1 MATRR
6 KRTTRKKSNGGHPFL
21 LLLFFICLITGSAY
35 VTDRMTNAPD
45 AQVNVAAVRHIFND
59 KEMQGLVPKE
69 DQGTPES
76 LKEKIKAAFGKIVTI
91 EMKSGD
97 KTVVASAD
105 AEEPKEETQAEE
117 KSTINILKETKEEA
131 KEETKEETAAEETKE
146 EKKDTF
152 DLSRLFSS
160 KDTKEEKV
168 ETTEAPIK
176 EETKAETPSVSDV
189 VKSETPKTVESAPA
203 KSNVSSATK
212 VEAPKATAQ
221 AKAKSETPAAKAQ
234 AKAEVPK
241 AKTLA
246 PAKTNTAVTGRL
258 VVVIDDAGR
267 DLASQKVYENM
278 GIPLTL
284 AVMPNQVHTREAA
297 MSWHAKGLPV
307 ILHQPMESVSGIG
320 MENKVILTSM
330 SDAEIRSMLKNS
342 LSQVPEAIGINNH
355 QGSKATTD
363 KRTMEA
369 VMSELSHRGLFFFDS
384 RTNSTTAADSAAKTY
399 GVRYARN
406 DLFVDN
412 SADVND
418 ICRMIREGAERAK
431 KHGTYIII
439 GHCRPNTAEAFRQMV
454 PKLQAEGIEFRYLS
468 SVEG

>member
-21 LLLFFICLITGSAY
+21 LLLFFLCLITGSAY

-97 KTVVASAD
+97 KTVVAAAD
-105 AEEPKEETQAEE
+105 TEEPKEETKDEE
-117 KSTINILKETKEEA
+117 KSTITIL
-131 KEETKEETAAEETKE
+131 KEETKAETESEAPKE

-152 DLSRLFSS
+152 DLSSIFSS

-168 ETTEAPIK
+168 ETSEAPAK
-176 EETKAETPSVSDV
+176 GETKVETPSVSDV
-189 VKSETPKTVESAPA
+189 VKSETPKAVQSAPV
-203 KSNVSSATK
+203 KSTVSSAAK
-212 VEAPKATAQ
+212 VETPKAATP
-221 AKAKSETPAAKAQ
+221 AKAKAETPAVKPV

-320 MENKVILTSM
+320 MESKVILTSM
-330 SDAEIRSMLKNS
+330 SDAEIRGMLKNS

-369 VMSELSHRGLFFFDS
+369 VMNELSHRGLFFFDS
-384 RTNSTTAADSAAKTY
+384 RTNSTTAADAAAKTY

>member
-91 EMKSGD
+91 EMKSDD

-105 AEEPKEETQAEE
+105 TEEPKKDEDVSTVTIAKEE
-117 KSTINILKETKEEA
+117 KSEAVKEEA
-131 KEETKEETAAEETKE
+131 KSEAPKE
-146 EKKDTF
+146 EKEGLF
-152 DLSRLFSS
+152 ASLFSS
-160 KDTKEEKV
+160 KTEKEEKV
-168 ETTEAPIK
+168 IATEALAK
-176 EETKAETPSVSDV
+176 EEKAETAPI
-189 VKSETPKTVESAPA
+189 SETGKTEAVKTESAPA
-203 KSNVSSATK
+203 VKNPISSPAK
-212 VEAPKATAQ
+212 VETPKAVTA
-221 AKAKSETPAAKAQ
+221 KPA

-307 ILHQPMESVSGIG
+307 ILHQPMESVSGVG

-330 SDAEIRSMLKNS
+330 SDAEIRGMLKNS

-369 VMSELSHRGLFFFDS
+369 VMNELSHRGLFFFDS
-384 RTNSTTAADSAAKTY
+384 RTNSTTAADAAAKIY

-454 PKLQAEGIEFRYLS
+454 PKLLAEGIEFRYLS

>member
-21 LLLFFICLITGSAY
+21 LLLFFLCLITGSAY

-97 KTVVASAD
+97 KTVVAAAD
-105 AEEPKEETQAEE
+105 TEEPKEETKDEE
-117 KSTINILKETKEEA
+117 KSTITISKEEA
-131 KEETKEETAAEETKE
+131 KAETESEVPKE
-146 EKKDTF
+146 EKTDTF
-152 DLSRLFSS
+152 DLSSIFSS

-168 ETTEAPIK
+168 ETSEAPAK
-176 EETKAETPSVSDV
+176 GETKVETPSVSDV
-189 VKSETPKTVESAPA
+189 VKSETPKAVQSAPV
-203 KSNVSSATK
+203 KSTVSSAAK
-212 VEAPKATAQ
+212 VETPKATAQ
-221 AKAKSETPAAKAQ
+221 AKAKAETPAAKPV

-320 MENKVILTSM
+320 MESKVILTSM
-330 SDAEIRSMLKNS
+330 SDAEIRGMLKNS

-369 VMSELSHRGLFFFDS
+369 VMNELSHRGLFFFDS
-384 RTNSTTAADSAAKTY
+384 RTNSTTAADAAAKTY

>member
-97 KTVVASAD
+97 KTVVAAAD
-105 AEEPKEETQAEE
+105 TEEPKEETKDEE
-117 KSTINILKETKEEA
+117 KSTITIL
-131 KEETKEETAAEETKE
+131 KEETKAETESEAPKE
-146 EKKDTF
+146 EKTDTF
-152 DLSRLFSS
+152 DLSSIFSS

-168 ETTEAPIK
+168 ETSEAPAK
-176 EETKAETPSVSDV
+176 GETKVETPSVSDV
-189 VKSETPKTVESAPA
+189 VKSETPKAVQSAPV
-203 KSNVSSATK
+203 KSTVSSAAK
-212 VEAPKATAQ
+212 VETPKAATP
-221 AKAKSETPAAKAQ
+221 AKAKAETPAAKTV

-320 MENKVILTSM
+320 MESKVILTSM
-330 SDAEIRSMLKNS
+330 SDAEIRGMLKNS

-369 VMSELSHRGLFFFDS
+369 VMNELSHRGLFFFDS
-384 RTNSTTAADSAAKTY
+384 RTNSTTAADAAAKTY

>member
-21 LLLFFICLITGSAY
+21 LLLFFLCLITGSAY

-97 KTVVASAD
+97 KTVVAAAD
-105 AEEPKEETQAEE
+105 TEEPQEETKDEE
-117 KSTINILKETKEEA
+117 KSTITIL
-131 KEETKEETAAEETKE
+131 KEETKAETESEAPKE

-152 DLSRLFSS
+152 DLSSIFSS

-168 ETTEAPIK
+168 ETTK
-176 EETKAETPSVSDV
+176 EETKAEAPSVSTV
-189 VKSETPKTVESAPA
+189 VKSETPKTVESAPV
-203 KSNVSSATK
+203 KSTVSPAAK
-212 VEAPKATAQ
+212 VETPKTTAS
-221 AKAKSETPAAKAQ
+221 AKAKAETPAVKPA

-320 MENKVILTSM
+320 MESKVILTSM
-330 SDAEIRSMLKNS
+330 SDAEIRGMLKNS

-369 VMSELSHRGLFFFDS
+369 VMNELSHRGLFFFDS
-384 RTNSTTAADSAAKTY
+384 RTNSTTAADAAAKTY

>member
-21 LLLFFICLITGSAY
+21 LLLFFLCLITGSAY

-91 EMKSGD
+91 EMKSDD
-97 KTVVASAD
+97 KTVVAAAD
-105 AEEPKEETQAEE
+105 TEEPKKDEDVSTVTIVKEE
-117 KSTINILKETKEEA
+117 KSEAVKEEA
-131 KEETKEETAAEETKE
+131 KSEAPKE
-146 EKKDTF
+146 EKEGLF
-152 DLSRLFSS
+152 ASLFSS
-160 KDTKEEKV
+160 KTEKEEKAIA
-168 ETTEAPIK
+168 TEAPAK
-176 EETKAETPSVSDV
+176 EEKAETALI
-189 VKSETPKTVESAPA
+189 SETGKTEGVKTESAPA
-203 KSNVSSATK
+203 VKNPISSPAK
-212 VEAPKATAQ
+212 VETPKAVTA
-221 AKAKSETPAAKAQ
+221 KPAAKA
-234 AKAEVPK
+234 EVTK
-241 AKTLA
+241 AKPLS
-246 PAKTNTAVTGRL
+246 PAKTNTATTGRL

-297 MSWHAKGLPV
+297 ISWHAKGLPV
-307 ILHQPMESVSGIG
+307 ILHQPMESVSGVG
-320 MENKVILTSM
+320 MESKVILTSM
-330 SDAEIRSMLKNS
+330 SDAEIRGMLKNS
-342 LSQVPEAIGINNH
+342 LAQVPEAIGINNH

-369 VMSELSHRGLFFFDS
+369 VMNELSHRGLFFFDS
-384 RTNSTTAADSAAKTY
+384 RTNSTTAADAAAKTY

-454 PKLQAEGIEFRYLS
+454 PKLLAEGIEFVYLRD
-468 SVEG
+468 VEN

>member
-6 KRTTRKKSNGGHPFL
+6 KRTVRKSKSSGHPFL
-21 LLLFFICLITGSAY
+21 LLLFFLCLITGSAY

-45 AQVNVAAVRHIFND
+45 AQVDVAAVRHVFND

-76 LKEKIKAAFGKIVTI
+76 WKEKIKAAFGQIVTI
-91 EMKSGD
+91 EMKSD
-97 KTVVASAD
+97 EKTVVAEADTETEKTESAAEAVATETK
-105 AEEPKEETQAEE
+105 AEEVKETKSEAPKEE
-117 KSTINILKETKEEA
+117 
-131 KEETKEETAAEETKE
+131 KE
-146 EKKDTF
+146 EKGF
-152 DLSRLFSS
+152 LASIFSS
-160 KDTKEEKV
+160 KTEKEEKV
-168 ETTEAPIK
+168 SETPAK
-176 EETKAETPSVSDV
+176 ETKAEAAPV
-189 VKSETPKTVESAPA
+189 SETPKTEAKKESAPVV
-203 KSNVSSATK
+203 KEKVSTPATT
-212 VEAPKATAQ
+212 ANAAT
-221 AKAKSETPAAKAQ
+221 AKAKTETAAKPAANT
-234 AKAEVPK
+234 AKA
-241 AKTLA
+241 AA
-246 PAKTNTAVTGRL
+246 PVKKPATVTGRL

-297 MSWHAKGLPV
+297 ISWHAKGLPV
-307 ILHQPMESVSGIG
+307 ILHQPMESVSGMG
-320 MENKVILTSM
+320 MEKKVILTSM

-369 VMSELSHRGLFFFDS
+369 VMNELSHRGLFFFDS
-384 RTNSTTAADSAAKTY
+384 RTNSTTAADAAAKTY

-412 SADVND
+412 SAEVSD

-454 PKLQAEGIEFRYLS
+454 PKLLGEGIQFVYLKD
-468 SVEG
+468 VEK

>member
-21 LLLFFICLITGSAY
+21 LLLFFLCLITGSAY

-97 KTVVASAD
+97 KTVVAAAD
-105 AEEPKEETQAEE
+105 TEEPKEETKDEE
-117 KSTINILKETKEEA
+117 KSTITIL
-131 KEETKEETAAEETKE
+131 KEETKAETESEAPKE

-152 DLSRLFSS
+152 DLSSIFSS

-168 ETTEAPIK
+168 ETTK
-176 EETKAETPSVSDV
+176 EETKAEAPSVSTV
-189 VKSETPKTVESAPA
+189 VKSETPKAVESAPV
-203 KSNVSSATK
+203 KSSISSTAK
-212 VEAPKATAQ
+212 VETPKATAQ
-221 AKAKSETPAAKAQ
+221 AKAKAETPAAKPV

-320 MENKVILTSM
+320 MESKVILTSM
-330 SDAEIRSMLKNS
+330 SDAEIRGMLKNS

-369 VMSELSHRGLFFFDS
+369 VMNELSHRGLFFFDS
-384 RTNSTTAADSAAKTY
+384 RTNSTTAADAAAKTY

>member
-97 KTVVASAD
+97 KTVVAAAD
-105 AEEPKEETQAEE
+105 AEEPQEETKDEE
-117 KSTINILKETKEEA
+117 KSTITIL
-131 KEETKEETAAEETKE
+131 KEETKAETESEAPKE

-152 DLSRLFSS
+152 DLSSIFSS

-168 ETTEAPIK
+168 ETTK
-176 EETKAETPSVSDV
+176 EETKAKAPSVSTV
-189 VKSETPKTVESAPA
+189 VKSETPKTVESAPV
-203 KSNVSSATK
+203 KSTVSPAAK
-212 VEAPKATAQ
+212 VETPKTTAS
-221 AKAKSETPAAKAQ
+221 AKAKAETPAVKPV

-320 MENKVILTSM
+320 MESKVILTSM
-330 SDAEIRSMLKNS
+330 SDAEIRGMLKNS

-369 VMSELSHRGLFFFDS
+369 VMNELSHRGLFFFDS
-384 RTNSTTAADSAAKTY
+384 RTNSTTAADAAAKTY

>member
-6 KRTTRKKSNGGHPFL
+6 KRTVRKSSKSGGHPFL
-21 LLLFFICLITGSAY
+21 LLLFFLCLITGSAY

-45 AQVNVAAVRHIFND
+45 ANVNVAAVRHIFND

-76 LKEKIKAAFGKIVTI
+76 WKEKIKAALGQIVTI
-91 EMKSGD
+91 EMKSDD

-105 AEEPKEETQAEE
+105 TEEPKEETKDEE
-117 KSTINILKETKEEA
+117 ISTVTIVKEEKEEA
-131 KEETKEETAAEETKE
+131 KTEAPKE
-146 EKKDTF
+146 EKKEIF
-152 DLSRLFSS
+152 DLSRIFSS

-168 ETTEAPIK
+168 ETAEAPAA
-176 EETKAETPSVSDV
+176 ESAKAETPVVSEI
-189 VKSETPKTVESAPA
+189 VKVETPAKVESAPA
-203 KSNVSSATK
+203 VKKSVSSAK
-212 VEAPKATAQ
+212 VEAPKAAP
-221 AKAKSETPAAKAQ
+221 AKAKAETAAAKPAAKAE
-234 AKAEVPK
+234 APK

-320 MENKVILTSM
+320 MESKVILTSM
-330 SDAEIRSMLKNS
+330 SDAEIRGMLKSS
-342 LSQVPEAIGINNH
+342 LAQVPEAIGINNH

-363 KRTMEA
+363 KRTMEV
-369 VMSELSHRGLFFFDS
+369 VMNELHHRGLFFFDS
-384 RTNSTTAADSAAKTY
+384 RTNSTTAADAAAKTY

-412 SADVND
+412 SAEVND
-418 ICRMIREGAERAK
+418 ICRMIREGANRAK
-431 KHGTYIII
+431 THGTYIII

-454 PKLQAEGIEFRYLS
+454 PKLFAEGIEFVYLS
-468 SVEG
+468 AVEG

>member
-1 MATRR
+1 MAIRR

-97 KTVVASAD
+97 KTVVAAAD
-105 AEEPKEETQAEE
+105 AEEPKEETKDEE
-117 KSTINILKETKEEA
+117 KSTITIL
-131 KEETKEETAAEETKE
+131 KEETKAETESEAPKE
-146 EKKDTF
+146 GKKDTF
-152 DLSRLFSS
+152 DLSSIFSS

-168 ETTEAPIK
+168 ETTK
-176 EETKAETPSVSDV
+176 EETKAEAPSVSEV
-189 VKSETPKTVESAPA
+189 VKSETPKAVESAPV
-203 KSNVSSATK
+203 KSSISSTAK
-212 VEAPKATAQ
+212 VETPKATAQ
-221 AKAKSETPAAKAQ
+221 AKAKAETPAAKPA

-320 MENKVILTSM
+320 MESKVILTSM
-330 SDAEIRSMLKNS
+330 SDAEIRGMLKNS

-369 VMSELSHRGLFFFDS
+369 VMNELSHRGLFFFDS
-384 RTNSTTAADSAAKTY
+384 RTNSTTAADAAAKTY

>member
-21 LLLFFICLITGSAY
+21 LLLFFLCLITGSAY

-97 KTVVASAD
+97 KTVVAAAD
-105 AEEPKEETQAEE
+105 TEEPKEETKDEE
-117 KSTINILKETKEEA
+117 KSTITIL
-131 KEETKEETAAEETKE
+131 KEETKAETESEAPKE

-152 DLSRLFSS
+152 DLSSIFSS
-160 KDTKEEKV
+160 KEEKV
-168 ETTEAPIK
+168 ETTK
-176 EETKAETPSVSDV
+176 QETKAEASSVSEV
-189 VKSETPKTVESAPA
+189 VKSETPKAVESAPV
-203 KSNVSSATK
+203 KSSISSTAK
-212 VEAPKATAQ
+212 VETPKATAQ
-221 AKAKSETPAAKAQ
+221 AKAKAETPAAKPV

-320 MENKVILTSM
+320 MESKVILTSM
-330 SDAEIRSMLKNS
+330 SDAEIRGMLKNS

-369 VMSELSHRGLFFFDS
+369 VMNELSHRGLFFFDS
-384 RTNSTTAADSAAKTY
+384 RTNSTTAADAAAKTY

>member
-21 LLLFFICLITGSAY
+21 LLLFFLCLITGSAY

-97 KTVVASAD
+97 KTVVAAAD
-105 AEEPKEETQAEE
+105 TEEPKEETKDEE
-117 KSTINILKETKEEA
+117 KSTITIL
-131 KEETKEETAAEETKE
+131 KEETKAETESEAPKE

-152 DLSRLFSS
+152 DLSSIFSS

-168 ETTEAPIK
+168 ETTK
-176 EETKAETPSVSDV
+176 EETKAEAPSVSEV
-189 VKSETPKTVESAPA
+189 VKSETPKAVESAPV
-203 KSNVSSATK
+203 KSPISSTAK
-212 VEAPKATAQ
+212 VETPKATAQ
-221 AKAKSETPAAKAQ
+221 AKAKAETPAAKPV

-320 MENKVILTSM
+320 MESKVILTSM
-330 SDAEIRSMLKNS
+330 SDAEIRGMLKNS

-369 VMSELSHRGLFFFDS
+369 VMNELSHRGLFFFDS
-384 RTNSTTAADSAAKTY
+384 RTNSTTAADAAAKTY

>member
-97 KTVVASAD
+97 KTVVAAAD
-105 AEEPKEETQAEE
+105 TEEPKEETKDEE
-117 KSTINILKETKEEA
+117 KSTITIL
-131 KEETKEETAAEETKE
+131 KEETKAETESEAPKE
-146 EKKDTF
+146 EKTDTF
-152 DLSRLFSS
+152 DLSSIFSS

-168 ETTEAPIK
+168 ETTK
-176 EETKAETPSVSDV
+176 EETKAEAPSVSTV
-189 VKSETPKTVESAPA
+189 VKSETPKTVESALVKSTVSPA
-203 KSNVSSATK
+203 AK
-212 VEAPKATAQ
+212 VETPKTTAS
-221 AKAKSETPAAKAQ
+221 AKAKAETPAVKPA

-320 MENKVILTSM
+320 MESKVILTSM
-330 SDAEIRSMLKNS
+330 SDAEIRGMLKNS

-369 VMSELSHRGLFFFDS
+369 VMNELSHRGLFFFDS
-384 RTNSTTAADSAAKTY
+384 RTNSTTAADAAAKTY